1 MLYAKYPD
9 GLCCHYFEEYF
20 GTTKSMVI
28 SPSEGII
35 DLCWGGRAENGW
47 HAYDITK
54 PLGNSMQ
61 DAQINLEKAASF
73 GGRIQEAS
81 LTDLKIIDIA
91 IEYGFDS
98 SEAFSRAFKAI
109 YKVSPQI
116 YRRNRLDTFISSK
129 ERLDTGLLDH
139 LARNVTVHPRIVEL
153 PEIKVAGIRGE
164 TTLRDNCLRE
174 LWARTNSLYRQIP
187 NQIPNARAFGIC
199 EACAENTL
207 CSMNE
212 DILFTEVAGTEVS
225 SFEGL
230 TEPFVPKVIPG
241 GRYAVFTHR
250 GTLRML
256 PQTFDYIW
264 GTWFLA
270 TKEELDWREDFELY
284 DERFL
289 GYDHPDSEV
298 DLYIPVR

>member
-1 MLYAKYPD
+1 MNYR
-9 GLCCHYFEEYF
+9 
-20 GTTKSMVI
+20 KSLEQAVI
-28 SPSEGII
+28 YI
-35 DLCWGGRAENGW
+35 EN
-47 HAYDITK
+47 H
-54 PLGNSMQ
+54 LGYNIKVE
-61 DAQINLEKAASF
+61 DVAKAAGYSYYHLNRQF
-73 GGRIQEAS
+73 TAILGESIGSYIKKRRLADAS
-81 LTDLKIIDIA
+81 KKLLYSDLKIIDIA

-98 SEAFSRAFKAI
+98 PEAFSRAFKAI
-109 YKVSPQI
+109 YKVSPQS
-116 YRRNRLDTFISSK
+116 YRQNRLDIFIGGK

-139 LARNVTVHPRIVEL
+139 LVRNVTVHPRIVEL
-153 PEIKVAGIRGE
+153 PEIRVAGIRGE
-164 TTLRDNCLRE
+164 TTLRDNRLRE
-174 LWARTNSLYRQIP
+174 LWDRTNSLYSQIP
-187 NQIPNARAFGIC
+187 NRIPGGRSFGIC

-207 CSMNE
+207 YTMNE

-230 TEPFVPKVIPG
+230 TEPFVQKVIPG

-264 GTWFLA
+264 GTWFLT

>member
-1 MLYAKYPD
+1 VNYR
-9 GLCCHYFEEYF
+9 
-20 GTTKSMVI
+20 KSLEQAVI
-28 SPSEGII
+28 YI
-35 DLCWGGRAENGW
+35 EN
-47 HAYDITK
+47 H
-54 PLGNSMQ
+54 LGYNIKVE
-61 DAQINLEKAASF
+61 DVAKAAGYSYYHLNRQF
-73 GGRIQEAS
+73 TAILGESIGSYIKKRRLADAS
-81 LTDLKIIDIA
+81 KKLLFSDLKIIDIA

-98 SEAFSRAFKAI
+98 PEAFSRAFKAI
-109 YKVSPQI
+109 YKVSPQS
-116 YRRNRLDTFISSK
+116 YRQNRLDIFIGGK

-139 LARNVTVHPRIVEL
+139 LVRNVTVHPRIVEL
-153 PEIKVAGIRGE
+153 PEIRVAGIRGE
-164 TTLRDNCLRE
+164 TTLRDNRLRE
-174 LWARTNSLYRQIP
+174 LWDRTNSLYSQIP
-187 NQIPNARAFGIC
+187 NRIPGGRSFGIC

-207 CSMNE
+207 YTMNE

-230 TEPFVPKVIPG
+230 TEPFVQKVIPG

-264 GTWFLA
+264 GTWFLT

-298 DLYIPVR
+298 DLYIPVK

>member
-1 MLYAKYPD
+1 MNYR
-9 GLCCHYFEEYF
+9 
-20 GTTKSMVI
+20 KSLEQAVI
-28 SPSEGII
+28 YI
-35 DLCWGGRAENGW
+35 EN
-47 HAYDITK
+47 H
-54 PLGNSMQ
+54 LGYNIKVE
-61 DAQINLEKAASF
+61 DVAKAAGYSYYHLNRQF
-73 GGRIQEAS
+73 TAILGESIGSYIKKRRLADAS
-81 LTDLKIIDIA
+81 KKLLYSDLKIIDIA

-98 SEAFSRAFKAI
+98 PEAFSRAFKAI
-109 YKVSPQI
+109 YKVSPQS
-116 YRRNRLDTFISSK
+116 YRQNRLDIFIGGK

-139 LARNVTVHPRIVEL
+139 LVRNVTVHPRIVEL
-153 PEIKVAGIRGE
+153 PEIRVAGIRGE
-164 TTLRDNCLRE
+164 TTLRDNRLRE
-174 LWARTNSLYRQIP
+174 LWDRTNSLYSQIP
-187 NQIPNARAFGIC
+187 NRIPGGRSFGIC

-207 CSMNE
+207 YTMNE

-230 TEPFVPKVIPG
+230 TEPFMQKVIPG

-264 GTWFLA
+264 GTWFLT

>member
-1 MLYAKYPD
+1 MNYR
-9 GLCCHYFEEYF
+9 
-20 GTTKSMVI
+20 KSLEQAVI
-28 SPSEGII
+28 YI
-35 DLCWGGRAENGW
+35 EN
-47 HAYDITK
+47 H
-54 PLGNSMQ
+54 LGFNIKVE
-61 DAQINLEKAASF
+61 DVAKAAGYSYYHLNRQF
-73 GGRIQEAS
+73 TAILGESIGSYIKKRRLADAS
-81 LTDLKIIDIA
+81 KKLLYSDLKIIDIA

-98 SEAFSRAFKAI
+98 PEAFSRAFKAI
-109 YKVSPQI
+109 YKVSPQS
-116 YRRNRLDTFISSK
+116 YRQNRLDIFIGGK

-139 LARNVTVHPRIVEL
+139 LVRNVTVHPRIVEL
-153 PEIKVAGIRGE
+153 PEIRIAGIRGE
-164 TTLRDNCLRE
+164 TTLRDNRLRE
-174 LWARTNSLYRQIP
+174 LWDRTNSLYKQIP
-187 NQIPNARAFGIC
+187 NRIPGGRSFGIC

-207 CSMNE
+207 YTMND

-230 TEPFVPKVIPG
+230 TEPFVQKIIPG

-264 GTWFLA
+264 GTWFLT

-289 GYDHPDSEV
+289 GYDHPESEV

>member
-1 MLYAKYPD
+1 MNYR
-9 GLCCHYFEEYF
+9 
-20 GTTKSMVI
+20 KSLEQAVI
-28 SPSEGII
+28 YI
-35 DLCWGGRAENGW
+35 EN
-47 HAYDITK
+47 H
-54 PLGNSMQ
+54 LGYNIKVE
-61 DAQINLEKAASF
+61 DVAKAAGYSYYHLNRQF
-73 GGRIQEAS
+73 TAILGESIGSYIKKRRLADAS
-81 LTDLKIIDIA
+81 KKLLYSDLKIIDIA

-98 SEAFSRAFKAI
+98 PEAFSRAFKAI
-109 YKVSPQI
+109 YKVSPQS
-116 YRRNRLDTFISSK
+116 YRQNRLDIFIGGK

-139 LARNVTVHPRIVEL
+139 LVRNVTVHPRIVEL
-153 PEIKVAGIRGE
+153 PEIRVAGIRGE
-164 TTLRDNCLRE
+164 TTLRDNRLRE
-174 LWARTNSLYRQIP
+174 LWDRTNSLYSQIP
-187 NQIPNARAFGIC
+187 NRIPGGRSFGIC

-207 CSMNE
+207 YTMNE

-230 TEPFVPKVIPG
+230 TEPFVQKVIPG

-264 GTWFLA
+264 GTWFLT
-270 TKEELDWREDFELY
+270 TKEKLDWREDFELY